1 MLLKLVW
8 IVIMLGGKYRQENA
22 KNAISEC
29 LDFDILWGSVPPDP
43 PESHAFG
50 AFAIDPIIREVWLR
64 PC

>member
-22 KNAISEC
+22 KNAISER
-29 LDFDILWGSVPPDP
+29 LDFEIFWGTMPPDLP
-43 PESHAFG
+43 KSRAFG